1 MSNAIKPD
9 VTPEDG
15 TRQATGFVPTG
26 RLDALTD
33 AVFAFAMTLLVI
45 NIELPDDFHPKTTQ
59 AFLQGL
65 AGLSDTFIAY
75 LITFLVLVAFWTGRA
90 QKTYEPE
97 MASAAYV
104 RATLFHLL
112 WVTVLPFSMLAV
124 SRYDVAGAVWLY
136 GANMILLAVTGI
148 LISRRETRQRP
159 RRRERRPR
167 RVRPPDRLGTPVDA
181 DQPRLTEL
189 RHSGLSAQF
198 RRSLRAPA
206 RGAAINGPCR
216 RGAEPHARGPSVAT
230 GLRPN

>member
-1 MSNAIKPD
+1 MTHAASRAVARVEAAVSNAIKPD

-15 TRQATGFVPTG
+15 TRQATGFVPTS

-65 AGLSDTFIAY
+65 ACLSDTFIAY

-148 LISRRETRQRP
+148 LISRAAKRDSGREDASDGRVEFGLLIASALLSMLISLVSP
-159 RRRERRPR
+159 NYAILAYLLNFAAPFVRRRVEQR
-167 RVRPPDRLGTPVDA
+167 
-181 DQPRLTEL
+181 
-189 RHSGLSAQF
+189 
-198 RRSLRAPA
+198 
-206 RGAAINGPCR
+206 
-216 RGAEPHARGPSVAT
+216 
-230 GLRPN
+230 